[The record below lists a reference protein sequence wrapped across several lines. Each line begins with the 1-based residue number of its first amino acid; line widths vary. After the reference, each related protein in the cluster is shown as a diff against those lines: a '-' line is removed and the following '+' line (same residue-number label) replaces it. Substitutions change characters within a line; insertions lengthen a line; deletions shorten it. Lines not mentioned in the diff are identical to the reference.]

1 MRNVMMIVISVGVLI
16 LILIN
21 VKILA
26 KETLLEE
33 GDVVY
38 LELAPVD
45 PRSLMQG
52 DYMALRFHA
61 GNQIRSTLRK
71 QQTSEKGHRSL
82 KSQDGTITVKLDE
95 RSVGTFARLT
105 HQQPLAKDEHL
116 IKFRIRDGRVKFATN
131 AYFFQEGTAKDYQQ
145 AKYGEFRVTPD
156 GDLLLKSLRDKD
168 LNRMGP
174 KRG

>member
-1 MRNVMMIVISVGVLI
+1 MRNVMIVIFAGLLI

-21 VKILA
+21 AKILE

-38 LELAPVD
+38 LKLAPVD

-61 GNQIRSTLRK
+61 GNRIRSAIRK
-71 QQTSEKGHRSL
+71 KQPSDKGHRSL
-82 KSQDGTITVKLDE
+82 ESQDGTVTVKLDKK
-95 RSVGTFARLT
+95 SIGTFARLT
-105 HQQPLAKDEHL
+105 NQQPLTKNEHL
-116 IKFRIRDGRVKFATN
+116 IKFRIRNGRVKFATN
-131 AYFFQEGTAKDYQQ
+131 AYFFQEGTAKDYEQ
-145 AKYGEFRVTPD
+145 ARYGEFRVAPD

-168 LNRMGP
+168 LKLMGP
-174 KRG
+174 SKEG